1 MLNKSLNEV
10 REIIAGAISAPNNIN
25 TQQDSG
31 SVQKMRRESHRK
43 IAAPTLPTTRVTIRP
58 TQGRPTWGQRGTLGG
73 GTEAKRE
80 MHRWQLSASNRAEPE
95 F

>member
-43 IAAPTLPTTRVTIRP
+43 IAALTLPTTRVTIRNS
-58 TQGRPTWGQRGTLGG
+58 
-73 GTEAKRE
+73 AKTRNAPLATF
-80 MHRWQLSASNRAEPE
+80 RVVPSLSFPATSP
-95 F
+95 FS